1 MILRLANAEDKKKIK
16 EIYNE
21 AFPAV
26 EKKPFFQFRR
36 KHVKLYALIDD
47 EVCVGLFI
55 AVEHKDM
62 VFIDYFAIDK
72 NCRGKG
78 YGSTALTLL
87 KNKYEGKRIFLEIED
102 TMECLKEHK
111 ELREKRKQFYMT
123 NGFLRSHLRVNA
135 FTQDFEIMY
144 YSSDIS
150 FDEYTQTFKNGYG
163 SIVSYMMHPKKL

>member
-1 MILRLANAEDKKKIK
+1 MILRLANAKDKKKIK

-26 EKKPFFQFRR
+26 EKKPFFLFRR
-36 KHVKLYALIDD
+36 KNVKLYALVD
-47 EVCVGLFI
+47 EEICVGLFI

-87 KNKYEGKRIFLEIED
+87 KNQYTDKRIFLEIED
-102 TMECLKEHK
+102 TIECLMEHK
-111 ELREKRKQFYMT
+111 EVREKRKRFYKA
-123 NGFLRSHLRVNA
+123 NGFLMSHLRVNA

-144 YSSDIS
+144 FHNDIS
-150 FDEYTQTFKNGYG
+150 YNEYTQTFKKGYG
-163 SIVSYMMHPKKL
+163 SIVSYIMHPKKL